1 MRQAI
6 QQDIAA
12 IQAIEAVPHIMNIL
26 SEATGLRFICV
37 ARVTED
43 SWTMCS
49 VLDKVNFN
57 LKPGDELEIQT
68 TFCSQVRQSAKA
80 IVIEEASKDSYYK
93 TSPIP
98 VMYGFES
105 YFSYPI
111 YNTDG
116 SFFGTL
122 CGLDP
127 IPTVLKTVKIDNQI
141 ASFAELISRQL
152 EVNDQLNTAQSAL
165 YDEQSAA
172 KLREQYIAILGHD
185 IRTPLSSLKMGLDF
199 LTEAVSDS
207 TSQAILQRMDN
218 SVNKMKRL
226 VSDLM
231 DFTHGKMGKGI
242 TLNAKPSNDL
252 QSVLSHTVSE
262 LETLHPECLIN
273 TNIQITGTFY
283 CDPQRIG
290 QLLSNLLIN
299 AIVHG
304 ESSMPINVYA
314 GVEKGVFILSI
325 ANGGAPIPEETRA
338 KLFEPFW
345 RNQHAKH
352 SGGLGLGLF
361 IASQIAKAHQGKL
374 TVVSTEQA
382 TVFTFSANLRLD

>member
-1 MRQAI
+1 MQQAI

-43 SWTMCS
+43 NWTMCS
-49 VLDKVNFN
+49 VLDKVDFN

-80 IVIEEASKDSYYK
+80 IVIEEASKDSQYK

-111 YNTDG
+111 YKTDG

-127 IPTVLKTVKIDNQI
+127 TPTALKTAKIDNQI

-152 EVNDQLNTAQSAL
+152 EVNDQLSSAKSAL
-165 YDEQSAA
+165 FDEQSAA

-185 IRTPLSSLKMGLDF
+185 IRTPLSSLKMGVDF
-199 LTEAVSDS
+199 LSETLSDG
-207 TSQAILQRMDN
+207 TTQKVLKRMDN

-226 VSDLM
+226 INDVM

-242 TLNAKPSNDL
+242 SLNVRSSETL
-252 QSVLSHTVSE
+252 QEE
-262 LETLHPECLIN
+262 LLHGVNELATLHPECHIN
-273 TNIQITGTFY
+273 TNIQVSGPHY
-283 CDPQRIG
+283 CDPERIG

-304 ESSMPINVYA
+304 DHAHPIDVYA
-314 GVEKGVFILSI
+314 GKVNGVFTLSV
-325 ANGGAPIPEETRA
+325 ANSGTPIPEDTKA
-338 KLFEPFW
+338 KLFQPFW
-345 RNQHAKH
+345 RNKNAKH

-361 IASQIAKAHQGKL
+361 IASQIAEAHQGKL
-374 TVVSTEQA
+374 SVVSNEQA
-382 TVFTFSANLRLD
+382 TVFTFSANLRR

>member
-1 MRQAI
+1 MQRAI

-12 IQAIEAVPHIMNIL
+12 IQGIEAVPHIMNIL
-26 SEATGLRFICV
+26 AEVTGLRFICV

-43 SWTMCS
+43 NWTMCS

-57 LKPGDELEIQT
+57 LQPGDELEIQT

-80 IVIEEASKDSYYK
+80 IVIEEASKDSQYK

-111 YNTDG
+111 FKTDG

-127 IPTVLKTVKIDNQI
+127 IPATLKSAKIHNQI

-152 EVNDQLNTAQSAL
+152 EVNDQLHSAQSAL

-185 IRTPLSSLKMGLDF
+185 IRTPLSSLKMGVDF
-199 LTEAVSDS
+199 LIDTLPDA
-207 TSQAILQRMDN
+207 TSQQVLKRMDN

-226 VSDLM
+226 INDVM

-242 TLNAKPSNDL
+242 TLNVRSSDNL
-252 QSVLSHTVSE
+252 QTILLHAVNE
-262 LETLHPECLIN
+262 LAALHPECRIN
-273 TNIQITGTFY
+273 TNIQVTETLY
-283 CDPQRIG
+283 CDPERIG

-304 ESSMPINVYA
+304 DSAHPIDVYA
-314 GVEKGVFILSI
+314 ASDNGMFTLSI
-325 ANGGAPIPEETRA
+325 ANGGTPIPTETKA

-345 RNQHAKH
+345 RNQNAKH

-361 IASQIAKAHQGKL
+361 IAAQIAQTHQGEL
-374 TVVSTEQA
+374 SVESSDHA
-382 TVFTFSANLRLD
+382 TVFTFSANLRH